1 MRKNPELKGKP
12 VAICHG
18 SGKAKKQNRDMV
30 DISKE
35 IEMIESK
42 RKISIKR
49 DLDQS
54 DSFSEIASCS
64 YEARSMGVRSGMYLG
79 AAKKLCPD
87 IVCLDYDLPACAE
100 ISEILYD
107 VVSRKTDIIESVSC
121 DELYADISSYISAS
135 LQNPDVILAEIRS
148 DFESRTGITASIGGG
163 TNKLL
168 ARLATNKAKPNGTF
182 IVPEDGILGFMK
194 DIKVSDLPGV
204 GPSILRKISLEGD
217 FKNLLCG
224 DLLTKNEDF
233 FIKKLGQVNGNK
245 IFSNIRGK
253 GTEKS
258 DRVEVNKPRK
268 SVSAEINY
276 GIRFKNWIMA
286 EDFIMVFTRHIYE
299 KMKGIGLKSR
309 KVMVKLHSRAKDAP
323 FEPSKYGGMG
333 LCEETLKTV
342 ARPVLSADQL
352 GQMSLKILR
361 NMEIEPWNFR
371 GIGIHIELD
380 QVEVQDVKKK
390 IPSIFKKREVAEDD
404 LSDIEVMDGGLLEAE
419 EKARILELSK
429 AEREIFTAKKTSES
443 REKIEIFIRENIK
456 NCPEKIF
463 QFLPFLIKIR
473 PDLFSSFIECFKD
486 YYSEKLS
493 QKCTKKILERFLHPL
508 QSTLETVFGANYR
521 QQFNL

>member
-1 MRKNPELKGKP
+1 M
-12 VAICHG
+12 
-18 SGKAKKQNRDMV
+18 
-30 DISKE
+30 
-35 IEMIESK
+35 
-42 RKISIKR
+42 
-49 DLDQS
+49 
-54 DSFSEIASCS
+54 
-64 YEARSMGVRSGMYLG
+64 
-79 AAKKLCPD
+79 
-87 IVCLDYDLPACAE
+87 
-100 ISEILYD
+100 
-107 VVSRKTDIIESVSC
+107 
-121 DELYADISSYISAS
+121 
-135 LQNPDVILAEIRS
+135 ILAEIRS

-168 ARLATNKAKPNGTF
+168 ARLATNRAKPNGTF

-194 DIKVSDLPGV
+194 NIKVSDLPGV

-233 FIKKLGQVNGNK
+233 FIKKIGQINGNK

-253 GTEKS
+253 GTDRG

-286 EDFIMVFTRHIYE
+286 EDFIMAFTRHIYD

-309 KVMVKLHSRAKDAP
+309 KVMVKLHSRAPDAP

-342 ARPVLSADQL
+342 ARPLLSADQL

-361 NMEIEPWNFR
+361 NMNIEPWNFR

-380 QVEVQDVKKK
+380 QVEIQEAKKE
-390 IPSIFKKREVAEDD
+390 IPSIFKVKKCEVEKDD
-404 LSDIEVMDGGLLEAE
+404 LPDFEEMDEGLLEAE
-419 EKARILELSK
+419 EKANILELSEI
-429 AEREIFTAKKTSES
+429 ERGVITAKKTSES

-456 NCPEKIF
+456 NFPEKIF
-463 QFLPFLIKIR
+463 QFLPILIKIR

-486 YYSEKLS
+486 YYSETLS
-493 QKCTKKILERFLHPL
+493 QKCTKKMLNGFLAPL
-508 QSTLETVFGANYR
+508 QSTLETVFGTNYR
-521 QQFNL
+521 QQFHL